1 MNKKF
6 LFLYSFGLFILS
18 ILILSCSE
26 NTKKR
31 LEITPMAYGSID
43 NIYMVC
49 NESLWMGAVGDSF
62 RNQFEALYP
71 VTPQPEPLFDVR
83 FIDAAKFNKVHRTHR
98 AIIILADLS
107 DKNDK
112 ATEMI
117 RTALGNDKIQQ
128 AMTNRRYRIAFH
140 KNRWAMGQVVVYWF
154 APNKADLLESVSK
167 DYKQVTEII
176 NKLDAETLSK
186 QVYANGQSPRLND
199 SIKNTFGF
207 EMKIPSD
214 FEIAYR
220 DSNTIWLFEDRQK
233 SSNNILIHSISGIDN
248 KKMSKDSLIAIRN
261 RLSKKY
267 FSSWAEGSFMEVD
280 DENLPIYFSEMLFQE
295 MRALQAR
302 GIWRME
308 KDFMG
313 GPFATYMLPD
323 AKNNR
328 IIFIDAFVYAPGQ
341 KKRPEM
347 RRMDAIF
354 STFKLP

>member
-6 LFLYSFGLFILS
+6 YFQYIFGLLTLLIFICA
-18 ILILSCSE
+18 CSE

-31 LEITPMAYGSID
+31 LEITPMAYGNVD

-49 NESLWMGAVGDSF
+49 DENIWNGVVGDSF

-71 VTPQPEPLFDVR
+71 VTPQPEPLFDIR
-83 FIDAAKFNKVHRTHR
+83 FIDDVKFNKVHRTHR
-98 AIIILADLS
+98 AIIVMADLS
-107 DKNDK
+107 DKDGK

-128 AMTNRRYRIAFH
+128 AMTDRRYRIAFQ

-154 APNKADLLESVSK
+154 APNKEELLESVAK

-186 QVYANGQSPRLND
+186 QVYADGQSPRLND
-199 SIKNTFGF
+199 SIKATFGF
-207 EMKIPSD
+207 EMKIPKD
-214 FEIAYR
+214 FNIAYR
-220 DSNTIWLFEDRQK
+220 DSNTIWLYEDRQK

-248 KKMSKDSLIAIRN
+248 KKMTKDSLIAIRN

-280 DENLPIYFSEMLFQE
+280 DENLPIYFQEMLFHD

-313 GPFATYMLPD
+313 GPFASYLLPD

-328 IIFIDAFVYAPGQ
+328 ILFIDAFVYAPGQ

-347 RRMDAIF
+347 RRLETVF
-354 STFKLP
+354 STFKMP

>member
-1 MNKKF
+1 
-6 LFLYSFGLFILS
+6 
-18 ILILSCSE
+18 
-26 NTKKR
+26 
-31 LEITPMAYGSID
+31 MAYGSVD

-49 NESLWMGAVGDSF
+49 NESLWNGAVGDSF
-62 RNQFEALYP
+62 RNQFEALFP
-71 VTPQPEPLFDVR
+71 VTPQPEPLFDIR
-83 FIDAAKFNKVHRTHR
+83 FIDASKFNKVHRTHR

-107 DKNDK
+107 DNDDK
-112 ATEMI
+112 GTQMI
-117 RTALGNDKIQQ
+117 RTALGEEKIKK
-128 AMTNRRYRIAFH
+128 AMENRSSRIAFH
-140 KNRWAMGQVVVYWF
+140 KNRWAMGQVVIYWF
-154 APNKADLLESVSK
+154 APNKAALMESISK

-186 QVYANGQSPRLND
+186 QVYADGQSARLND
-199 SIKNTFGF
+199 SIKETFGF
-207 EMKIPSD
+207 EMKIPKD

-233 SSNNILIHSISGIDN
+233 SSNNILIHSIRGIDN
-248 KKMSKDSLIAIRN
+248 KKMSKDSIIAIRN

-267 FSSWAEGSFMEVD
+267 FSSWAEGSYMLVD
-280 DENLPIYFSEMLFQE
+280 EENLPIYFQEMLFND

-313 GPFATYMLPD
+313 GPFASYLLPD

-328 IIFIDAFVYAPGQ
+328 ILFIDAFVYAPGQ

-347 RRMDAIF
+347 RRLETVF
-354 STFKLP
+354 STFNLK

>member
-1 MNKKF
+1 MRIRTFSFCF
-6 LFLYSFGLFILS
+6 LFLSLLVLS
-18 ILILSCSE
+18 ACSE
-26 NTKKR
+26 DTVKK
-31 LEITPMAYGSID
+31 LEITPTAYGNVD
-43 NIYMVC
+43 NIYLI
-49 NESLWMGAVGDSF
+49 SHDYLWKTAVGDSF
-62 RNQFEALYP
+62 RNHFEALYP
-71 VTPQPEPLFDVR
+71 VTPQPEPIFDIR
-83 FIDAAKFNKVHRTHR
+83 FIDAKKFGKVHRTHR
-98 AIIILADLS
+98 AIIIMADLS
-107 DKNDK
+107 DKEDP

-117 RTALGNDKIQQ
+117 RTALGEEKMKRAETDK
-128 AMTNRRYRIAFH
+128 RYRIAFH